1 MVHRVGNSLLLDDFD
16 IHKHLLRQE
25 RNDWDWLRKFFLESV
40 AVNSQRVTLRLLLC
54 MTGTC
59 CK

>member
-1 MVHRVGNSLLLDDFD
+1 MMVHRVGNSLLLDDFD

-40 AVNSQRVTLRLLLC
+40 AVNSQRVTNVTLAVLV
-54 MTGTC
+54 TG
-59 CK
+59 K